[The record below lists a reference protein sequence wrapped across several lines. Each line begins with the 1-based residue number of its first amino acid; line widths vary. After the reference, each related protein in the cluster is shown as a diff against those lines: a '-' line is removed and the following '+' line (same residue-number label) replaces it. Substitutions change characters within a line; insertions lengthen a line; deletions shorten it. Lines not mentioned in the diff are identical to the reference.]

1 MCMLHVHVRV
11 LHVHALGYQ
20 AGQYTACA
28 PHVQA
33 LGYRGGLRVG
43 DRLLSVNGAHCT
55 DPTLAASMI
64 KAAVGKVSLQI
75 MRDLN
80 GGSSRLSEISPA
92 SAASPGCGA
101 ASPIDNATVRSQS
114 RAAKIKA
121 RLEAKVEE
129 KAARERRIAA
139 AMAAKE
145 LSDSFRAGKPRR
157 GTPTSAQSESEL
169 ALTVFKSPS
178 FLQRLK
184 RRSPSF
190 VQQSS
195 LRSPGES
202 SHESPKQSP
211 ASSRDRSPP
220 AGRASIRGLKVESL
234 HESSEFRPL
243 PFTNTVDP
251 LEANC
256 AGGRRQSFGM
266 TVSSE
271 RPNPNP
277 NHSSNPNSNPNPDPD
292 HTTTIKSPTPNLNQV
307 SPENKPKSLSKQISH
322 PNLGFRLVWNDA
334 PKAPGGDAKVRC
346 VGCTAQHSTLCAS
359 HTAWYRERH
368 GALHGASH
376 SAPHRA
382 PLDHVSPRHRS

>member
-1 MCMLHVHVRV
+1 
-11 LHVHALGYQ
+11 
-20 AGQYTACA
+20 
-28 PHVQA
+28 
-33 LGYRGGLRVG
+33 
-43 DRLLSVNGAHCT
+43 
-55 DPTLAASMI
+55 MI

-92 SAASPGCGA
+92 SAASPGFGA
-101 ASPIDNATVRSQS
+101 ASQIDNATVRSQS

-121 RLEAKVEE
+121 RSEQVKVEE

-139 AMAAKE
+139 AMAPKE

-157 GTPTSAQSESEL
+157 GTPTSAQSEIKL
-169 ALTVFKSPS
+169 ALTVFKS

-184 RRSPSF
+184 RWSPSF

-220 AGRASIRGLKVESL
+220 AGRASMHGLKEESL
-234 HESSEFRPL
+234 HESSEFRPMQ
-243 PFTNTVDP
+243 FTNTVGTP
-251 LEANC
+251 LEANGT
-256 AGGRRQSFGM
+256 GGRCQSFGM

-277 NHSSNPNSNPNPDPD
+277 TPTAPTPTLTLTP
-292 HTTTIKSPTPNLNQV
+292 TTTTRPQSKAQPPTPT
-307 SPENKPKSLSKQISH
+307 
-322 PNLGFRLVWNDA
+322 R
-334 PKAPGGDAKVRC
+334 
-346 VGCTAQHSTLCAS
+346 
-359 HTAWYRERH
+359 
-368 GALHGASH
+368 
-376 SAPHRA
+376 
-382 PLDHVSPRHRS
+382 

>member
-1 MCMLHVHVRV
+1 
-11 LHVHALGYQ
+11 
-20 AGQYTACA
+20 
-28 PHVQA
+28 
-33 LGYRGGLRVG
+33 
-43 DRLLSVNGAHCT
+43 
-55 DPTLAASMI
+55 MI

-92 SAASPGCGA
+92 SAASPGFGA
-101 ASPIDNATVRSQS
+101 ASQIDNATVRSQS

-121 RLEAKVEE
+121 RLEAKLEE
-129 KAARERRIAA
+129 KAPRERRIAA

-157 GTPTSAQSESEL
+157 GTPTSAQSEIKL
-169 ALTVFKSPS
+169 ALTVFKS

-184 RRSPSF
+184 RWSPSF

-220 AGRASIRGLKVESL
+220 AGRASMHGLKEESL

-322 PNLGFRLVWNDA
+322 PSLGFRLVWNDA

-346 VGCTAQHSTLCAS
+346 VGCTPHSTAQHTLCF
-359 HTAWYRERH
+359 
-368 GALHGASH
+368 SH
-376 SAPHRA
+376 SM
-382 PLDHVSPRHRS
+382 VS

>member
-1 MCMLHVHVRV
+1 MCMLHVHVHVACTDCVRTVRV

-139 AMAAKE
+139 AMAPKE

-157 GTPTSAQSESEL
+157 GTPTSAQSEIKL
-169 ALTVFKSPS
+169 ALTVFKS

-184 RRSPSF
+184 RWSPSF

-220 AGRASIRGLKVESL
+220 AGRASVHGLKEESL
-234 HESSEFRPL
+234 HESSEFRPM
-243 PFTNTVDP
+243 PFTNTVDTP
-251 LEANC
+251 LEANGT
-256 AGGRRQSFGM
+256 GGRCQSFGM

-277 NHSSNPNSNPNPDPD
+277 TPTAPTPTLTLTP
-292 HTTTIKSPTPNLNQV
+292 TTTTRPQSKAQPPTPT
-307 SPENKPKSLSKQISH
+307 
-322 PNLGFRLVWNDA
+322 R
-334 PKAPGGDAKVRC
+334 
-346 VGCTAQHSTLCAS
+346 
-359 HTAWYRERH
+359 
-368 GALHGASH
+368 
-376 SAPHRA
+376 
-382 PLDHVSPRHRS
+382 

>member
-1 MCMLHVHVRV
+1 MRTVRA

-64 KAAVGKVSLQI
+64 KATVGKVSLQI
-75 MRDLN
+75 MPDLN
-80 GGSSRLSEISPA
+80 GRSSRLSEISPA
-92 SAASPGCGA
+92 SAASPGFGA
-101 ASPIDNATVRSQS
+101 ASQIDNATVRSQS

-121 RLEAKVEE
+121 RSEQVKVEE

-139 AMAAKE
+139 AMAPKE

-220 AGRASIRGLKVESL
+220 AGRASMHGLKEESL
-234 HESSEFRPL
+234 HESSEFRPM
-243 PFTNTVDP
+243 PFTNTVDTP
-251 LEANC
+251 LEANGT
-256 AGGRRQSFGM
+256 GGRCQSFGM

-277 NHSSNPNSNPNPDPD
+277 TPTAPTPTLTLTP
-292 HTTTIKSPTPNLNQV
+292 TTTTRPQSKAQPPTPT
-307 SPENKPKSLSKQISH
+307 
-322 PNLGFRLVWNDA
+322 R
-334 PKAPGGDAKVRC
+334 
-346 VGCTAQHSTLCAS
+346 
-359 HTAWYRERH
+359 
-368 GALHGASH
+368 
-376 SAPHRA
+376 
-382 PLDHVSPRHRS
+382 